1 MDYRVEFRALLHEGT
16 RYGWLKTDCPNNK
29 YVACTGRKAFENM
42 TILSWCSKLTI
53 NKGFSDFKV
62 RSFTFLPFRVTTA
75 QKTES
80 FESIFWLT
88 SMNCYRFLRLLNFPF
103 PICFMCSFNTLSTM
117 KAGTKWFPGVPW
129 AALHGCGPVEWIQ
142 RTLIEVQEDNK
153 AWFPVATDS
162 LPLILQ
168 WLHR

>member
-88 SMNCYRFLRLLNFPF
+88 KIKNRRNFNELL
-103 PICFMCSFNTLSTM
+103 SLSPSP
-117 KAGTKWFPGVPW
+117 KLSLSYLFHVQFQYIKHDESWDKV
-129 AALHGCGPVEWIQ
+129 ISR
-142 RTLIEVQEDNK
+142 RTLGC
-153 AWFPVATDS
+153 S
-162 LPLILQ
+162 S
-168 WLHR
+168 WLWSSGMNSKNIDRGTRR